1 MTITRVGLTE
11 RAKSG
16 GAGFA
21 GAGSGNRKGHGM
33 GRKYWVIAGLAAA
46 VLLSVGIGTAAAK
59 PQARKLDKITLQLK
73 WVTQSQFAGYYA
85 AVTNGYYKDFGLDVT
100 LKVGGPSI
108 TPETVVAS
116 GQAQIGLDWVPSLL
130 ATRDTGTNL
139 VSIAQMFARS
149 GMTEISFKSSGIT
162 SVSQMKGKKVG
173 VWCCGNQFEL
183 FAALTKNGIDPNNK
197 SDITIFNQ
205 PFTMTDFLSHRID
218 AAAAM
223 TYNELAQVLESKNPA
238 TGKLYTLSD
247 LNVLPMQKQGTG
259 MLEDNLFTT
268 QSWLNGHR
276 DIATRFVAASE
287 RGWIYCRDHVQQCT
301 NIVVKNGT
309 ALPEGHQLWQMNE
322 INKLIWPSTT
332 GIGITSPAAFKQT
345 AAIALKYKVIKKP
358 ASAKAYDPQ
367 IEKAALQYLKNH
379 VKGIDVFGKSYKP
392 ITVTLKAG
400 GK

>member
-1 MTITRVGLTE
+1 
-11 RAKSG
+11 
-16 GAGFA
+16 
-21 GAGSGNRKGHGM
+21 M

-46 VLLSVGIGTAAAK
+46 VVLSVGMGTASAK
-59 PQARKLDKITLQLK
+59 PQARKLDNVTLQLK

-85 AVTNGYYKDFGLDVT
+85 AVANGYYKDFGLNVT

-162 SVSQMKGKKVG
+162 SVAQMKGKKVG

-205 PFTMTDFLSHRID
+205 PFTMTDFLSHRIA

-238 TGKLYTLSD
+238 TGKLYTLND

-268 QSWLNGHR
+268 QSWLNSNR
-276 DIATRFVAASE
+276 DIAMRFIAASE

-301 NIVVKNGT
+301 NIVIKNGT
-309 ALPEGHQLWQMNE
+309 ALPAGHQLWQMNE

>member
-1 MTITRVGLTE
+1 MTTT
-11 RAKSG
+11 
-16 GAGFA
+16 
-21 GAGSGNRKGHGM
+21 KGVGM
-33 GRKYWVIAGLAAA
+33 GRKVGVMAALVAAVALSAAA
-46 VLLSVGIGTAAAK
+46 ASQAQ
-59 PQARKLDKITLQLK
+59 PQARKLDNVTLQLK

-85 AVTNGYYKDFGLDVT
+85 AVAKGYYKAFGLNVT

-116 GQAQIGLDWVPSLL
+116 GQAQIGVDWLPSLL

-162 SVSQMKGKKVG
+162 SVAKMRGKKVG

-197 SDITIFNQ
+197 SDVTIFNQ
-205 PFTMTDFLSHRID
+205 PFTMTDFLNKRID

-238 TGKLYTLSD
+238 TGKLYTLAD

-276 DIATRFVAASE
+276 DVAERFIAASE
-287 RGWIYCRDHVQQCT
+287 RGWIYCRDHVTDCT

-309 ALPEGHQLWQMNE
+309 ALPYGHQLWQMNE
-322 INKLIWPSTT
+322 INKLIWPNAK
-332 GIGITSPAAFKQT
+332 GIGITDPAAFKQT
-345 AAIALKYKVIKKP
+345 AAIALKYKVIKHA
-358 ASAKAYDPQ
+358 ASPKAYDAQ

-379 VKGIDVFGKSYKP
+379 VKGIDVYGKHYRP

>member
-1 MTITRVGLTE
+1 
-11 RAKSG
+11 
-16 GAGFA
+16 
-21 GAGSGNRKGHGM
+21 M
-33 GRKYWVIAGLAAA
+33 GRKRMVVGLLALVVAA
-46 VLLSVGIGTAAAK
+46 VAVTAAQAK
-59 PQARKLDKITLQLK
+59 PQARKLDNVTLQLK

-85 AVTNGYYKDFGLDVT
+85 AVANGYYKDFGLNVT

-116 GQAQIGLDWVPSLL
+116 GQAQIGVDWVPSLL

-139 VSIAQMFARS
+139 VSIAQMFGKS
-149 GMTEISFKSSGIT
+149 GMTEISFKNSGIT
-162 SVSQMKGKKVG
+162 SVKAMKGKTVG

-205 PFTMTDFLSHRID
+205 PFTMTDFLSKRIQ

-223 TYNELAQVLESKNPA
+223 TYNELAQVLETKNPA

-247 LNVLPMQKQGTG
+247 LNVIPMQSQGTA

-268 QSWLNGHR
+268 QSWLDSHR
-276 DIATRFVAASE
+276 DVAERFIAASE

-309 ALPEGHQLWQMNE
+309 ALPAGHQLWQMNE
-322 INKLIWPSTT
+322 INKLIWPSAK
-332 GIGITSPAAFKQT
+332 GIGITDPAAFKQT
-345 AAIALKYKVIKKP
+345 AAIALKYKVIKKA
-358 ASAKAYDPQ
+358 ASPKAYDAA
-367 IEKAALQYLKNH
+367 IEKAALQYLKDH
-379 VKGIDVFGKSYKP
+379 VKGIDVYGKSYKP